1 MLTKIN
7 YEVKGQLAKLLATED
22 LIIENRKVET
32 AMFDVERRV
41 LTLPMWEKASA
52 SVYDLLVG
60 HEVGHALYTPADNWK
75 KDYPD
80 LPMSY
85 VNILEDVRIEKL
97 MKRKYAG
104 IVKTF
109 FNGYKE
115 LSSQDFFELEEN
127 DVEEMGL
134 PDRLNLNA
142 KIGNFVDVP
151 FSDGEDYFINKANKT
166 ETFQEVLDL
175 SVELFD
181 YMKEKI
187 KDSMASN
194 GGELDEDWKV
204 GNDFGLGESTQGIP
218 FEKTESDEEL
228 SSEDSEETKGQSKNP
243 QSSPDLGSD
252 FDAEDME
259 AASDITGG
267 EHGSLETITD
277 KTLSNNLENLNN
289 KERSSSRDPEYCTLP
304 QLSLDNLHIGVS
316 DIHKNLDSWYNLQQK
331 NYNLDCVE
339 NTYRPKKDIYQEVD
353 NDYRLFRRSAQKEVN
368 YLVKEFE
375 CRKSADA
382 YARATVSKTGVLDCT
397 KLHSYK
403 YNEDLFKKITTL
415 PDGKNHGLIFVL
427 DWSGSMSTVLM
438 DTIKQLFNLVWFCK
452 KVQIPFQVF
461 AFTNEWNRYSNLN
474 NQSIEDYYRS
484 SYHLPFDHHTIKD
497 GQLIVENTFSMME
510 FLSSDVKKKDLEHH
524 MLNIWRTASVLDSR
538 GRWNNNYYY
547 QAPHGLSLSG
557 TPLNEA
563 LVSLNYLIPQFKNRT
578 GVQKIQCI
586 TLTDGE
592 AHPISFSKEFTDR
605 DGHKYMGSRSTH
617 SGAVFI
623 RDDNGKTHNCGN
635 NYHEFTSALIHQLR
649 GKFTDVN
656 FIGIRV
662 LDNRESSSFIRRY
675 CDWDQDRVA
684 GLQQQWRK
692 TKSVMI
698 EDGGGYNAYFALS
711 SSALNSDDSFEVKED
726 ATKSQI
732 KAAFKKSL
740 SAKKMNKKVLG
751 QFMQY
756 IA

>member
-60 HEVGHALYTPADNWK
+60 HEVGHALYTPVDNWK
-75 KDYPD
+75 IDYPE

-109 FNGYKE
+109 FNGYKD
-115 LSSQDFFELEEN
+115 LSEQDFFELEEN
-127 DVEEMGL
+127 DIDEMGL

-151 FSDGEDYFINKANKT
+151 FSDDEQYFKNKANKT
-166 ETFQEVLDL
+166 ETFEEVLAL

-181 YMKEKI
+181 FMKEKI
-187 KDSMASN
+187 KDSMPSDN
-194 GGELDEDWKV
+194 GEFDSDWEV
-204 GNDFGLGESTQGIP
+204 GNGFGLSESIQAEVLEELKNDIP
-218 FEKTESDEEL
+218 FDESD
-228 SSEDSEETKGQSKNP
+228 SKSTKGEGQP
-243 QSSPDLGSD
+243 TPDTSSD

-259 AASDITGG
+259 AASDTTGG

-277 KTLSNNLENLNN
+277 KTLSDNLENLNN
-289 KERSSSRDPEYCTLP
+289 KERSTSRDPEYCTLP

-403 YNEDLFKKITTL
+403 YNEDLFKKVTTL

-427 DWSGSMSTVLM
+427 DWSGSMSNVLKDTV
-438 DTIKQLFNLVWFCK
+438 KQLFNLIWFCK

-461 AFTNEWNRYSNLN
+461 AFTNEWNRGDKKFDEYGN
-474 NQSIEDYYRS
+474 YRG
-484 SYHLPFDHHTIKD
+484 YAYPKDHHVKKD
-497 GQLIVENTFSMME
+497 GQLYIEAQFAMVE
-510 FLSSDVKKKDLEHH
+510 FLTSDCKKGDLEHQ
-524 MLNIWRTASVLDSR
+524 MMNIWRLMSCLDQR
-538 GRWNNNYYY
+538 GRWDSSVYY
-547 QAPHGLSLSG
+547 QCPSRLSLSG

-563 LVSLNYLIPQFKNRT
+563 LVSLNQIIPEFKKKT

-592 AHPISFSKEFTDR
+592 AHPLKFHKEF
-605 DGHKYMGSRSTH
+605 KSRQGNEQYLGTRSAH
-617 SGAVFI
+617 GNVFI
-623 RDDNGKTHNCGN
+623 RDKNGRT
-635 NYHEFTSALIHQLR
+635 YHCADAYYDLTTALLKQLR
-649 GKFTDVN
+649 GRFPDVN
-656 FIGIRV
+656 FLGIRV
-662 LDNRESSSFIRRY
+662 VDNRDCNSFVRRY
-675 CDWDQDRVA
+675 VDYDYERHQTIMA
-684 GLQQQWRK
+684 QWRK
-692 TKSVMI
+692 TKSLMI
-698 EDGGGYNAYFALS
+698 TEGGGYHAYFGLS
-711 SSALNSDDSFEVKED
+711 SSALNSDSSFEVKED
-726 ATKSQI
+726 ATKAQI
-732 KAAFKKSL
+732 KSAFKKSL

-751 QFMQY
+751 QFMSY

>member
-22 LIIENRKVET
+22 LIIENRKVDT

-60 HEVGHALYTPADNWK
+60 HEVGHALYTPSINWK
-75 KDYPD
+75 KDHPE

-115 LSSQDFFELEEN
+115 LSEQDFFELSEN
-127 DVEEMGL
+127 EVEEMNL
-134 PDRLNLNA
+134 PDRLNINA

-151 FSDGEDYFINKANKT
+151 FSDNEDYFVNKAIKT

-175 SVELFD
+175 SIELYEF
-181 YMKEKI
+181 MKEQI
-187 KDSMASN
+187 QESMEGN
-194 GGELDEDWKV
+194 GGDFSKDWQL
-204 GNDFGLGESTQGIP
+204 GDDFSMGESTQGTPSQTI
-218 FEKTESDEEL
+218 ESDQEL
-228 SSEDSEETKGQSKNP
+228 PFNEGEPNKDQGQG
-243 QSSPDLGSD
+243 SPDFESD
-252 FDAEDME
+252 FDMGDME
-259 AASDITGG
+259 SGGDITGG
-267 EHGSLETITD
+267 EHGGDMDTITD
-277 KTLSNNLENLNN
+277 KKLSENLENLNN
-289 KERSSSRDPEYCTLP
+289 KDGSSARDPEYCTIPDLK
-304 QLSLDNLHIGVS
+304 LDNLHIKV
-316 DIHKNLDSWYNLQQK
+316 DTIHSALDDCWITQQK
-331 NYNLDCVE
+331 RYDLEVQE
-339 NTYRPKKDIYQEVD
+339 NTYKPARNIFQEAD
-353 NDYRLFRRSAQKEVN
+353 NNYRLFRRSAQKEVN

-403 YNEDLFKKITTL
+403 YNEDLFKKITTI
-415 PDGKNHGLIFVL
+415 PDGKNHGLIFIL

-438 DTIKQLFNLVWFCK
+438 DTIKQLFNLIWFCK

-461 AFTNEWNRYSNLN
+461 AFSNEWNRYANYDESQLGHYN
-474 NQSIEDYYRS
+474 
-484 SYHLPFDHHTIKD
+484 LPFEHHEIKD
-497 GQLIVENTFSMME
+497 GQLIVENQFAMME

-524 MLNIWRTASVLDSR
+524 MLNIWRTAQILDSR
-538 GRWNNNYYY
+538 GRWDNNYYY
-547 QAPHGLSLSG
+547 QAPHGLGLSG

-563 LVSLNYLIPQFKNRT
+563 LVSLNQLIPQFKKKT

-592 AHPISFSKEFTDR
+592 AHPISYNKHFVMQDGR
-605 DGHKYMGSRSTH
+605 DYMGSRSTMH
-617 SGAVFI
+617 GSVFI
-623 RDDNGKTHNCGN
+623 RDNNGKTHFCGD
-635 NYHEFTSALIHQLR
+635 NYHHLTASLIQQLR
-649 GKFTDVN
+649 GKFPDVN

-675 CDWDQDRVA
+675 AEFDQDKVA
-684 GLQQQWRK
+684 DLQQQWRK
-692 TKSVMI
+692 TKSVMVT
-698 EDGGGYNAYFALS
+698 DGGGYHAYFGLS
-711 SSALNSDDSFEVKED
+711 SSALNQDSEFTVKED
-726 ATKSQI
+726 ATKAQI
-732 KAAFKKSL
+732 KTAFKKSL